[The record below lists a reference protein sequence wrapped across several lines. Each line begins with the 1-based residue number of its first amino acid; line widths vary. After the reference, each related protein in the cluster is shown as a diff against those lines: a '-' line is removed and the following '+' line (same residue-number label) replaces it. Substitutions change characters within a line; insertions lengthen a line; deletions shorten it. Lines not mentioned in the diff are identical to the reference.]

1 MILNNKSHLR
11 LSWSTTNMIL
21 KLLNLH
27 YTPPLPLLKRRLYCT
42 SNCSLSDHVVH
53 TSNTSCTQ
61 AMHHACKPCI
71 MHVSHMSCTWA
82 TRHAHKQC
90 IVHASDASCTW
101 AMCRAGKPR
110 VMHVSDV
117 SCMRAMCRAH
127 GWRIVHGVMPS
138 FCSCWRCSNQ

>member
-27 YTPPLPLLKRRLYCT
+27 YTPPLPLLKQRPYCT

-53 TSNTSCTQ
+53 TSNTSCTW
-61 AMHHACKPCI
+61 AMHHAREPHV
-71 MHVSHMSCTWA
+71 MHVSHASCTQAMHCACKWCVMHMGKVSCRQATCHARERCVVHAGDVSCTWL
-82 TRHAHKQC
+82 TH
-90 IVHASDASCTW
+90 
-101 AMCRAGKPR
+101 
-110 VMHVSDV
+110 
-117 SCMRAMCRAH
+117 RAH
-127 GWRIVHGVMPS
+127 GWCIMHGVMPS